1 MGADTTIYA
10 FDSSRFEDL
19 SLGIDEV
26 RSKNDS
32 QRLAGLIAS
41 DPGLEEE
48 FGERF
53 RRLVVAGN
61 IAARLGGGET
71 EVADFLARLFFQ
83 YCRPAFLSL
92 TCSSFVPYLY
102 RRSPYLERL
111 FTVESFHGSSMEIF
125 LGPGAVR
132 LDPEIARTMWK
143 EILDNLPSDMS
154 VFYAPEVSE
163 LQTLDSKIDKKSY
176 GNICI
181 GYL

>member
-1 MGADTTIYA
+1 
-10 FDSSRFEDL
+10 
-19 SLGIDEV
+19 
-26 RSKNDS
+26 
-32 QRLAGLIAS
+32 
-41 DPGLEEE
+41 
-48 FGERF
+48 
-53 RRLVVAGN
+53 
-61 IAARLGGGET
+61 
-71 EVADFLARLFFQ
+71 
-83 YCRPAFLSL
+83 
-92 TCSSFVPYLY
+92 
-102 RRSPYLERL
+102 
-111 FTVESFHGSSMEIF
+111 MEIF